1 MKFMR
6 LYLLTVAIVAIFGLC
21 LSRADL
27 LIYEGFDGYDKGDLE
42 GQEISSHTKG
52 LAGRFSG
59 AGGLDYFDSGLTFS
73 NLAVSG
79 GCAKVSKKVFEASID
94 IGIASGVTVA
104 GNLYESYLVKIPAA
118 GFGGNIGTS
127 IAGNLISYAT
137 ANNPPRLAASYSPA
151 KGYGASQNSLNADTT
166 YLIITEFTNVG
177 QGLSKSNAGA
187 GTVWAL
193 TETQMADFVAAGFAT
208 SYLNKATIG
217 SESNQISARFPI
229 PEVTNGKFLFNE
241 TVRLSLVMVYTAD
254 FAMIDEIR
262 FGTTVE
268 DVVPVR

>member
-1 MKFMR
+1 MR
-6 LYLLTVAIVAIFGLC
+6 LFLLTVAIVTISGMTI
-21 LSRADL
+21 SRADL
-27 LIYEGFDGYDKGDLE
+27 LVYEGFDGYDKGDLE

-73 NLAVSG
+73 NLSVSG
-79 GCAKVSKKVFEASID
+79 GCARESKKIFEACID
-94 IGIASGVTVA
+94 IGITPGVAVA
-104 GNLYESYLVKIPAA
+104 GNLYESYLVRIPAA

-137 ANNPPRLAASYSPA
+137 ANNPPHLAASYSPG
-151 KGYGASQNSLNADTT
+151 KGYGASQNSLNPDTT

-177 QGLSKSNAGA
+177 QGLSKSNPGA
-187 GTVWAL
+187 GTVWTL
-193 TETQMADFVAAGFAT
+193 TENQFADFAGAGFSA

-217 SESNQISARFPI
+217 PESNQVFARFSI

-262 FGTTVE
+262 FGTALE
-268 DVVPVR
+268 DVVPVH